1 MTIKKYTHLILVAL
15 CVFSLSCAPAAFA
28 YEDWSSVGVPAGNAL
43 MENVYRYE
51 HGDPPQAPSYT
62 PNYKSS
68 SPSGSNS
75 SSITPSEAGGD
86 LWLRYLTGMSKKEFL
101 EDFNRKNGKK
111 AVTKPAQATAKPK
124 PRVKPKPTQQDMSKL
139 PSIKEIQSTLRS
151 ALSRD
156 MLKENDWKWVMED
169 DLDTVKVILRDR
181 ADSSQLFFR
190 EQTEPWYQD
199 NPYCVGAISGF
210 SQFNENTF
218 VWAPPTMEEHIR
230 AFFKL
235 KCSDAALQR
244 LCEAQFITNYTVLHY
259 KVFCSRL
266 MKIQGQ
272 AKGKDATALITAYA
286 KELEAKGPKV
296 FEEREAWRGEPFDV
310 ATCKMGI
317 EYMQRRFT
325 ELKWDFDPQILK
337 DTNLARFERAET
349 TGQDVTLRRC
359 LALVRV
365 QNSLLK
371 NSGLKYNINKSLQ
384 NLTLWLK
391 HAKCD
396 VPSSQYI
403 WKES

>member
-1 MTIKKYTHLILVAL
+1 MLLVLCAL
-15 CVFSLSCAPAAFA
+15 TVLSASAAFG

-68 SPSGSNS
+68 SPSGSSS

-111 AVTKPAQATAKPK
+111 TVTKPAQATAKPK
-124 PRVKPKPTQQDMSKL
+124 PKIKPKPTQQDMSKL
-139 PSIKEIQSTLRS
+139 PSIKELQSTLRS

-156 MLKENDWKWVMED
+156 TLKENDWKWVMED
-169 DLDTVKVILRDR
+169 DLDTVKVVLRDR

-244 LCEAQFITNYTVLHY
+244 LCEAQFITNYNVLHY

-272 AKGKDATALITAYA
+272 AKGKDATALIIAYA

-296 FEEREAWRGEPFDV
+296 FQEREAWRGEPFDV
-310 ATCKMGI
+310 ATCKYGI
-317 EYMQRRFT
+317 EYMQKKFT
-325 ELKWDFDPQILK
+325 DLKIKFNPDVLRNA
-337 DTNLARFERAET
+337 NLARFEVAKT
-349 TGQDVTLRRC
+349 TGQDETLERC
-359 LALVRV
+359 LATTRN
-365 QNSLLK
+365 QDSLLETSGMK
-371 NSGLKYNINKSLQ
+371 NDINKSLL
-384 NLTLWLK
+384 NLTQWLK
-391 HAKCD
+391 QARRQ
-396 VPSSQYI
+396 VPSSHYI
-403 WKES
+403 WKNS